1 MPYSQLLL
9 TLFGHQYPKKDFNGI
24 LWRKKVITIIAL
36 VFSIGSFVVSFMLQ
50 FFVNILYHESS
61 LIVIKL
67 YSVLFAI
74 YTSVMLFVNS
84 TSCVE
89 NGINDLK
96 PQIIGNI
103 IAAGLKIPLVY
114 VFFIYTKSWIAVMYA
129 NICIMIISLVVQK
142 IGMEMKL
149 SAFRGG
155 KL

>member
-1 MPYSQLLL
+1 
-9 TLFGHQYPKKDFNGI
+9 
-24 LWRKKVITIIAL
+24 
-36 VFSIGSFVVSFMLQ
+36 MLQ